1 MMKEMNRHDRFTLIE
16 LLVVIAIIAILAS
29 MLLPALNQARA
40 RAQKISC
47 VNNLKQIGT
56 GLGLYIN
63 DYGPYFPVF
72 TNPTNYWMRGW
83 GGALLP
89 YLIPKRDDGVVSPQ
103 SGQVFHC
110 PLDPIA
116 AFPVGYGGFGEAS
129 ARRSYIFNQGLGLAS
144 SDGNQSIYV
153 DLMKLDRK
161 GYGSGAPGI
170 IVDGMKRSQEGAVGT
185 YDASLCDYWGLLSSG
200 EYMGHPDNSR
210 NTLRSDLAVFSHGR
224 QIFVSEDSLKP
235 VFYYETTAIVR

>member
-89 YLIPKRDDGVVSPQ
+89 YLCIV
-103 SGQVFHC
+103 
-110 PLDPIA
+110 
-116 AFPVGYGGFGEAS
+116 
-129 ARRSYIFNQGLGLAS
+129 AS
-144 SDGNQSIYV
+144 SCSTYTIVRFGTSPCSPRRLSRTQS
-153 DLMKLDRK
+153 M
-161 GYGSGAPGI
+161 
-170 IVDGMKRSQEGAVGT
+170 RSRC
-185 YDASLCDYWGLLSSG
+185 DASK
-200 EYMGHPDNSR
+200 R
-210 NTLRSDLAVFSHGR
+210 
-224 QIFVSEDSLKP
+224 
-235 VFYYETTAIVR
+235 

>member
-63 DYGPYFPVF
+63 DYGPYLPVF
-72 TNPTNYWMRGW
+72 TDPTNYWMRGW

-89 YLIPKRDDGVVSPQ
+89 YLIPKRSDGVVSPQ

-129 ARRSYIFNQGLGLAS
+129 ARRSYIFNQGSGVQRASLADLIHAEKKRFS
-144 SDGNQSIYV
+144 ENMDAGKIPDSLMQDYRNLMEEYR
-153 DLMKLDRK
+153 DLMKNGRA
-161 GYGSGAPGI
+161 S
-170 IVDGMKRSQEGAVGT
+170 VQFCRS
-185 YDASLCDYWGLLSSG
+185 LNGLAG
-200 EYMGHPDNSR
+200 RAEVFR
-210 NTLRSDLAVFSHGR
+210 WKTLLENEFN
-224 QIFVSEDSLKP
+224 Q
-235 VFYYETTAIVR
+235 